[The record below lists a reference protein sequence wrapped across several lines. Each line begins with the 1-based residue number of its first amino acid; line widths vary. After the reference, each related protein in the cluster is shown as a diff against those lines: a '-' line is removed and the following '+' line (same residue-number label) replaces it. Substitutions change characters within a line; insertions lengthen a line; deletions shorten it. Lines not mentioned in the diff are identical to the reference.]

1 MTTLEKLTERM
12 NELQARID
20 ANMEAAE
27 LGSLS
32 ARIDIITC
40 EEMKMEI
47 SDAINQIAIKDCLVC

>member
-1 MTTLEKLTERM
+1 MTTLQILT
-12 NELQARID
+12 ARIN
-20 ANMEAAE
+20 ALQKRIESNMEAAE
-27 LGSLS
+27 AGSIA

>member
-1 MTTLEKLTERM
+1 MTTLEKLTERI

-47 SDAINQIAIKDCLVC
+47 SDAINQMAINNCLV

>member
-1 MTTLEKLTERM
+1 MTTLEKLTKRI
-12 NELQARID
+12 NELQARIN

-27 LGSLS
+27 SGSLS

-47 SDAINQIAIKDCLVC
+47 SDAINQMAINNCLV

>member
-1 MTTLEKLTERM
+1 M

-32 ARIDIITC
+32 ARIDIITR